1 MFGHAFTQCFLIS
14 GSARAVRR
22 RALIQCRSQSDNSSR
37 RDLNERR
44 PLDSIDVEWR
54 VSKPPCQSASCTFMF
69 QKQASQPLIANLLQA
84 LNQEKARTYFSSC
97 NEASMWDMIDISA
110 LPSTPHATQSPQSEI
125 STHIDVQNRFW
136 EHNPSSSVNHWDDFS
151 RVCLAAHAM
160 VCSSLIV
167 AISAQRYD
175 VSA

>member
-1 MFGHAFTQCFLIS
+1 MFGHASTQCFLIS

-54 VSKPPCQSASCTFMF
+54 VSKLPVSVLHFHVPKAT
-69 QKQASQPLIANLLQA
+69 SQPLIANVVQA
-84 LNQEKARTYFSSC
+84 LNQEKARTYFSSR

-136 EHNPSSSVNHWDDFS
+136 EHNPSSSVNYWDDFS